1 MKKKIERM
9 QEKLRDAGVEVISS
23 EEYLVHTS
31 GHGCKEDIRRMFE
44 MVKPKIVIPVH
55 GDKRAIRQ
63 QKRYTEELDCGVK
76 QVLVIRDGDVVNIKD
91 SHAEIIGRSP
101 DG

>member
-1 MKKKIERM
+1 M

-44 MVKPKIVIPVH
+44 MVKPKIVIPCMVINVPFAS
-55 GDKRAIRQ
+55 KNAIRKNLIAVLSKCWSLGTAMSSILKILM
-63 QKRYTEELDCGVK
+63 QKLLAEVPT
-76 QVLVIRDGDVVNIKD
+76 DG
-91 SHAEIIGRSP
+91 IG
-101 DG
+101 G